1 MLISKIPCRQVGKT
15 TTTQVG
21 MYAGKLV
28 VSQERLEKGRQV
40 SR

>member
-1 MLISKIPCRQVGKT
+1 MLISLIPCRQVGKT
-15 TTTQVG
+15 IIRQVG

-28 VSQERLEKGRQV
+28 VSQERLEKGGQV